1 MIRKDVVLVTWGFI
15 IFMLAGC
22 SINHQVIP
30 AQEQNIDLSMMPR
43 LTIDQSADLAVDLVA
58 KKQSTNGLIRV
69 CSAGAHKYYAN
80 VDDLTQGAIAAARD
94 ILSRNGVSIDPKGA
108 KKLSIAA
115 QDAVCDIGWWSIGYY
130 ATIRVT
136 AGQDI
141 VKTFKG
147 EQNIGHVFGTS
158 WAVEQALNNAV
169 IEMFK
174 DPDILN
180 YLKN

>member
-1 MIRKDVVLVTWGFI
+1 MIRKDVVLVTLLFI
-15 IFMLAGC
+15 LFMLAGC

-30 AQEQNIDLSMMPR
+30 AQEQNIDLSMLPR
-43 LTIDQSADLAVDLVA
+43 LTIDQSVDLVG

-80 VDDLTQGAIAAARD
+80 VDDLTLGAIAAARD
-94 ILSRNGVSIDPKGA
+94 ILTRNSVTIDPKGE